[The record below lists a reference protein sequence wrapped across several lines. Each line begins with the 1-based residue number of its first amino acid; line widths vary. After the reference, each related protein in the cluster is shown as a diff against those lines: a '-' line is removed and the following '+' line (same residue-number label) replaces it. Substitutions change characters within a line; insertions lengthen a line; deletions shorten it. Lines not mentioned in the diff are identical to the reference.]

1 MEAKFIELEAPS
13 QAYSELS
20 DVEDELALLKAE
32 MSGGILPST
41 TSNQRDLPPANTVR
55 DSAVDAELEE
65 LRSKLKEL

>member
-1 MEAKFIELEAPS
+1 M
-13 QAYSELS
+13 
-20 DVEDELALLKAE
+20 DNELALLKAE
-32 MSGGILPST
+32 MSGGVLPST